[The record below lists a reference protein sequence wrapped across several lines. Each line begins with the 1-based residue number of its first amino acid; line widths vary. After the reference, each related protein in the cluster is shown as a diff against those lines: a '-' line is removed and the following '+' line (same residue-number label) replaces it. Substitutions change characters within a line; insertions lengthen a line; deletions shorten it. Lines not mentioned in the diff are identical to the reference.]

1 MIRVRIHLI
10 AIAAG
15 LALVVSPAVAHDE
28 GPPPPGTRAAKP
40 AAPGV
45 TTGAPSPHAASGT
58 LSLRRLL
65 ARAPFIIEAQVRT
78 TEALDEGR
86 LLRHRLDTRRVLS
99 GRPTRDEATVVEI
112 RGTSSRP
119 PMLSEGEHAVLL
131 LAPAKDLT
139 YLREHL
145 GSDERWDPVGGRD
158 GIIPIASP
166 LDVDAVAEI
175 LAAARATDALPE
187 GEERRAAL
195 RGLAFRELGTGS
207 ARLRADGLTEL
218 RQRSEPL
225 ALTSEEI
232 AILAAVLR
240 DTTTP
245 APLRIGLLRLLGE
258 RGWEGAVAAL
268 TGAEADTPEVLRA
281 LLAARAQ
288 LGAPASRE
296 EIQRLLASPDPAVRA
311 AAIEGLAQLD
321 EPGVISELGRYA
333 TSDDAVP
340 VRAAAIEALG
350 RSHRPE
356 AVPVLSQ
363 TFSSDDRTI
372 KQASARALLELGE
385 PADQALIDLALAG
398 DTSETRRYAA
408 LILVVGRGR
417 EHPSVQRLLSSDLDP
432 AVAKLLNDGLHSSHA
447 HEHD

>member
-1 MIRVRIHLI
+1 VIRVRILLI

-28 GPPPPGTRAAKP
+28 APPPPGTRAVKP

-45 TTGAPSPHAASGT
+45 TTGTPSPHASSGT
-58 LSLRRLL
+58 VSLRRLA
-65 ARAPFIIEAQVRT
+65 ARATLIVEAHVRT
-78 TEALDEGR
+78 TESLDEGR
-86 LLRHRLDTRRVLS
+86 LLRHHLDTKRVLS
-99 GRPTRDEATVVEI
+99 GRPTSDPTTVIEI
-112 RGTSSRP
+112 RGTTSRP
-119 PMLSEGEHAVLL
+119 PMLSEGEHVVVL

-139 YLREHL
+139 YLRQHL
-145 GSDERWDPVGGRD
+145 GSDERWDLVGGRD
-158 GIIPIASP
+158 GIIPVASP
-166 LDVDAVAEI
+166 VDLDEVAEI
-175 LAAARATDALPE
+175 LAAGRAADSLPE
-187 GEERRAAL
+187 GAERRAAL
-195 RGLAFRELGTGS
+195 RRLAFRELGTGS

-218 RQRSEPL
+218 RQGSEPL
-225 ALTSEEI
+225 VLTSEEI
-232 AILAAVLR
+232 ATLAAVLR
-240 DTTTP
+240 DTSTP

-258 RGWEGAVAAL
+258 RGWDGAVAAL

-288 LGAPASRE
+288 LGAPANRE
-296 EIQRLLASPDPAVRA
+296 EIQRLLASQDPAVRV

-321 EPGVISELGRYA
+321 DPGVIGELGRYA
-333 TSDDAVP
+333 TADDAVP

-385 PADQALIDLALAG
+385 PADQALIDLALEG

-417 EHPSVQRLLSSDLDP
+417 EHPSVQRLLSHDLDP